1 MSNNSAFERPAVL
14 LLEAVGKKVWGFK
27 PNIMS
32 HFVRQN
38 GPVQSVSW
46 FVGNVPRYQ
55 RILNDWGPIRTHLIA
70 ATISTLNG
78 CQYSTEGHIRAFQL
92 HYLQI
97 HNRLFPIDDETFFSL
112 TILSPDE
119 MIEGLV
125 EVLIAAD
132 LSSETGP
139 IRRAFELYVY
149 PEKALDHRDERLLH
163 LIDMFGTLNACGI
176 TSRAKRDQIH
186 DPINRN
192 KKLRDRYLALRGA

>member
-1 MSNNSAFERPAVL
+1 MANNRAFERPAIY
-14 LLEAVGKKVWGFK
+14 LLEALGRRVWGFK
-27 PNIMS
+27 PATMS

-46 FVGNVPRYQ
+46 FVGNYPRYE
-55 RILNDWGPIRTHLIA
+55 RILRDWGPLRTHLIA

-119 MIEGLV
+119 MIEGIV

-139 IRRAFELYVY
+139 LRRAFELYVY
-149 PEKALDHRDERLLH
+149 PHKAMDHRDERLLQ
-163 LIDMFGTLNACGI
+163 LIEIFGTLNECGI
-176 TSRAKRDQIH
+176 KSRVKLDQTH

-192 KKLRDRYLALRGA
+192 QRLRDRYLALRGA